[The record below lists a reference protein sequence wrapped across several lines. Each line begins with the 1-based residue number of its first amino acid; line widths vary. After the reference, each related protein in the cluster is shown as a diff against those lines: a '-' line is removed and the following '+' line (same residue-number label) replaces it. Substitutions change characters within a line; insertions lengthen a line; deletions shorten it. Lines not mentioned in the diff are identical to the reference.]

1 MIIKCIAV
9 DDEPLALDIIKD
21 YISKVPFLK
30 LLDTFTDGIS
40 VLEYLAVNQVDLIFL
55 DIEMGGLTGTQLL
68 KTMQQ
73 KPKVIM
79 TTAYR
84 KYAVDA
90 FDLDVTDY
98 LVKPFKFER
107 FLKAV
112 EKAGSLLNNS
122 VKDIVSKEESKNYF
136 FVKSGYKMMKVNF
149 KDILYIEGLSEYII
163 IKTTASNIITLQ
175 SFKNI
180 ENILPSSDF
189 IRIHKSYMVALNKI
203 ESIEGMYLKVTGK
216 ELPIGNKYKKRFFEV
231 ISSLREGKE

>member
-21 YISKVPFLK
+21 YISQVPFLK
-30 LLDTFTDGIS
+30 LLKTFKDGIS
-40 VLEYLAVNQVDLIFL
+40 VIEYLATNSVDLIFL
-55 DIEMGGLTGTQLL
+55 DIEMGGLSGTQLL
-68 KTMQQ
+68 KSLQK

-84 KYAVDA
+84 NYAVDA

-98 LVKPFKFER
+98 LLKPFSFER

-112 EKAGSLLNNS
+112 EKSGNLIKNEQEHHEP
-122 VKDIVSKEESKNYF
+122 DGVSRDFF
-136 FVKSGYKMMKVNF
+136 FVKSGYKMMKVDYD
-149 KDILYIEGLSEYII
+149 DILYIEGLSEYII
-163 IKTTASNIITLQ
+163 IKTKTTNIITLQ

-180 ENILPSSDF
+180 EKTLPESGF
-189 IRIHKSYMVALNKI
+189 IRIHKSYLVSLNKI
-203 ESIEGMYLKVTGK
+203 DSVEGQSVIIHNK

-231 ISSLREGKE
+231 ISLTGKNR